1 MPNKVKAET
10 IATAARI
17 LEPLAVE
24 LATYIA
30 DGGNGPRPAFLDTL
44 PKELKSRVA
53 LRTAYALRSA
63 KKVGA

>member
-1 MPNKVKAET
+1 MKTET
-10 IATAARI
+10 LAAAVRI

-24 LATYIA
+24 LAKYLA
-30 DGGNGPRPAFLDTL
+30 DGGTGPRPSFIDAL